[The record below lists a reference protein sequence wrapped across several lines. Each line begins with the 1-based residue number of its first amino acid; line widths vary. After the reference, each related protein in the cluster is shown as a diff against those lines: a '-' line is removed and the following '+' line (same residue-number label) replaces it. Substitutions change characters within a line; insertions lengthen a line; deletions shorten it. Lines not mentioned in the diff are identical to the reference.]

1 MGTDDH
7 EINNTC
13 DRNTD
18 EMTHDNNLQ
27 KPCIY
32 NKYLPF
38 YDSIKRQGVNKFDE
52 IRENLSR
59 TIQLNELQPGFSFWS
74 NALKEFITLYGFYF
88 TKDNHLKLVNFYLS
102 VLSITDLQYT
112 SVKICCELLSTL
124 LRKTRLITRDDLV
137 IDWHTLYRWAKLVHN
152 NHDKAHALV
161 TLPEGLEFSILW
173 CTHYCSPYF
182 SKTATQEILEIF
194 RPQFYPNDSNF
205 FNIILWLSEFF
216 DIWESIYNR
225 TVWELHMI
233 GIFSSAAWNNIG
245 YIDWEP
251 WLAQIFTRILRGFS
265 LPVGK
270 MQTSPQR
277 YRYITRKIARWIVAM
292 MGNGSA
298 CLTYLDDL
306 LMAMKNFY
314 HPSNTGKFQKNLVEF
329 LLDLSDNF
337 VDRVRLER
345 KAHPVW
351 WFQPHESCRLTEQ
364 NITDFV
370 NCIKDYV
377 FTSIFNKE
385 HGQKAIEACQYL
397 SMLRPEL
404 IVSPMAE
411 TLFSSIENI
420 TEPHRFTTSVVCLTH
435 LARQLVRQT
444 SSYSAGQVYVL
455 PLLMSV
461 LPGIDLNDP
470 KKISTTLKFLNT
482 VLSLITC
489 VDCSSAVHIRNDLTE
504 IEKQVCLST
513 KLFENFISTFLDRV
527 FQMIEHLSS
536 DMFDATMITDEVN
549 IDYRDIELLLESILR
564 NITGQCSSTIYR
576 FVQEKLTNF
585 LSGAYFSPKVK
596 GFVSAVVRA
605 LLHGNPVEALKCV
618 LPKTCE
624 SIEKIM
630 NHADTTELFING
642 KEDLE
647 LIWYLTLF
655 SELVRA
661 RGDTLL
667 IYKPMIMSI
676 FHRSTHIVHKYSYE
690 IVANAAR
697 DLLESLSYVYPIEYK
712 LTIENLDEPFID
724 FLPIRVWGQPVDFDR
739 FQMQYHIPNV
749 DEIDFAC
756 EFVKTFLY
764 SELTLLNE
772 KMLKLSNHE
781 RSRSLTFVYNIAL
794 GYFHMIPRIES
805 EQLADLVLSVVPYN
819 SKYQFQTST
828 YMRESKFNENLRMRL
843 VNDIGKLLD
852 LLVENHSDD
861 VSSMKKA
868 LKANMNFD

>member
-1 MGTDDH
+1 
-7 EINNTC
+7 
-13 DRNTD
+13 
-18 EMTHDNNLQ
+18 
-27 KPCIY
+27 
-32 NKYLPF
+32 
-38 YDSIKRQGVNKFDE
+38 
-52 IRENLSR
+52 
-59 TIQLNELQPGFSFWS
+59 
-74 NALKEFITLYGFYF
+74 
-88 TKDNHLKLVNFYLS
+88 
-102 VLSITDLQYT
+102 
-112 SVKICCELLSTL
+112 
-124 LRKTRLITRDDLV
+124 
-137 IDWHTLYRWAKLVHN
+137 
-152 NHDKAHALV
+152 
-161 TLPEGLEFSILW
+161 
-173 CTHYCSPYF
+173 
-182 SKTATQEILEIF
+182 
-194 RPQFYPNDSNF
+194 
-205 FNIILWLSEFF
+205 
-216 DIWESIYNR
+216 
-225 TVWELHMI
+225 MI

-314 HPSNTGKFQKNLVEF
+314 HPSNTGKFQKNL
-329 LLDLSDNF
+329 
-337 VDRVRLER
+337 
-345 KAHPVW
+345 
-351 WFQPHESCRLTEQ
+351 
-364 NITDFV
+364 
-370 NCIKDYV
+370 
-377 FTSIFNKE
+377 
-385 HGQKAIEACQYL
+385 
-397 SMLRPEL
+397 
-404 IVSPMAE
+404 
-411 TLFSSIENI
+411 
-420 TEPHRFTTSVVCLTH
+420 
-435 LARQLVRQT
+435 
-444 SSYSAGQVYVL
+444 
-455 PLLMSV
+455 
-461 LPGIDLNDP
+461 
-470 KKISTTLKFLNT
+470 
-482 VLSLITC
+482 
-489 VDCSSAVHIRNDLTE
+489 
-504 IEKQVCLST
+504 
-513 KLFENFISTFLDRV
+513 
-527 FQMIEHLSS
+527 
-536 DMFDATMITDEVN
+536 
-549 IDYRDIELLLESILR
+549 
-564 NITGQCSSTIYR
+564 